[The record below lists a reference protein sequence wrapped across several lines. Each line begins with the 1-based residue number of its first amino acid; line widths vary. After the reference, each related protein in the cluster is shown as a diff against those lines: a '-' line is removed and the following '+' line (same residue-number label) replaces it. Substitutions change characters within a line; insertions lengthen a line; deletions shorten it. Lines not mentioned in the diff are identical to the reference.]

1 LAAAAAAARFG
12 AGRCCDDCYDELAA
26 MNNAVRGGHLNIC
39 NNGEQQRR
47 IAATAAAAPNASYC
61 YSAVDC
67 KALGLSLSIYVDS
80 VY

>member
-1 LAAAAAAARFG
+1 
-12 AGRCCDDCYDELAA
+12 